1 MHREK
6 VRAAEIFESVLFF
19 IFILLLNS
27 IINPDYIINT
37 NQTQD
42 NNSWGTANNI
52 DVACVYF
59 FTNAKGLST

>member
-42 NNSWGTANNI
+42 
-52 DVACVYF
+52 
-59 FTNAKGLST
+59 K